1 MCTDNPELPK
11 EANKAKCFVISC
23 FVFSIFSMIGF
34 FGGWSGIVGAIGGI
48 LACIASS
55 ILMCCAPKSPSEG
68 GGKFTGAGVLLLIA
82 GIIQLIMAIV
92 TVILMA
98 IVLTEVNEDYCGA
111 RYKDCDSSME
121 CMGSTICFKEPADAT
136 PSNDNSCWMGIEDGE
151 CDDGGTGSI
160 SSICSCGTDLT
171 DCGTRT
177 ADECAWAARCSSAA
191 EKKSCEDIHG
201 AVTDVVSAVVGII
214 MGIAAAFLLIAGI
227 LNTIGGAYCLKA
239 KTAMAN
245 AQTSQPAAATAVP
258 VDLTAGGNI
267 VAKA

>member
-68 GGKFTGAGVLLLIA
+68 GGKFTGAAVLLLIG
-82 GIIQLIMAIV
+82 GILQLIMAIV

-98 IVLTEVNEDYCGA
+98 MILTAVNEDYCGA
-111 RYKDCDSSME
+111 RYKDCDSSMN
-121 CMGSTICFKEPADAT
+121 CFGTTICYQEVDDAT
-136 PSNDNSCWMGIEDGE
+136 VSNDNSCWSGIGDGE
-151 CDDGGTGSI
+151 CDDGGIGSI
-160 SSICSCGTDLT
+160 YSSCMCGTDLT
-171 DCGTRT
+171 DCGERS
-177 ADECAWAARCSSAA
+177 ANECAARCSSEG
-191 EKKSCEDIHG
+191 EKKLCEDIHG
-201 AVTDVVSAVVGII
+201 AGTAVVSAVVGIV
-214 MGIAAAFLLIAGI
+214 MGIATAFLLIAGI